1 MARRP
6 LSAGERAWLAGEIEI
21 WRHGGILSEPQTAQ
35 IWDLYERLADAARRR
50 HSKALTALMGVASVL
65 IGMAGLAIELAAA
78 QASDVEIEIVPG
90 VTAALA
96 AGAALGAPLM
106 LDFAVV
112 SLSDLLVPWGT
123 IRRRLAALAGA
134 DIVVAL
140 YNPRSTKR
148 VTQLQEAVALFAAAR
163 GGRTP
168 VGVVT
173 AAGTDEQTKALTDLD
188 GVLAQEIGMRSIVII
203 GNSMTRI
210 VAGSM
215 VSARG
220 YEV

>member
-1 MARRP
+1 MVVGYTP
-6 LSAGERAWLAGEIEI
+6 YLQSI
-21 WRHGGILSEPQTAQ
+21 
-35 IWDLYERLADAARRR
+35 AD
-50 HSKALTALMGVASVL
+50 LTAGKELIASGMRQEVPRCQAALQRARDGCIVTLISSGDAGVY
-65 IGMAGLAIELAAA
+65 GMAGLAIELAAA

-112 SLSDLLVPWGT
+112 SLSDLLVPWDT

-163 GGRTP
+163 GGSTP

-210 VAGSM
+210 VAGRM
-215 VSARG
+215 VTARG